1 MEDINT
7 AKELNDVLASD
18 GGRLL
23 VCFWKNAC
31 PGCMKVSK
39 LLPLIEGDDC
49 RIIRFDC
56 SNGYDEASE
65 YGINAT
71 PVWHLYE
78 DGSKT
83 GSIHPASD
91 DEDLW
96 EFLTETAG
104 LDILRPFFDIALDQG
119 RAYAKRVQ
127 SAIAELMF
135 RSEDDCDGI
144 VTAAVLK
151 ICRACE
157 SVSVEDID
165 SCIDEHAARCIR
177 RLRDMDSDGDTEIR
191 SEAIEKILGKKEE
204 IRTQLAEAKNAAV

>member
-1 MEDINT
+1 MKDVNT
-7 AKELNDVLASD
+7 AKELNDVLTSY

-31 PGCMKVSK
+31 PGCMKISK
-39 LLPLIEGDDC
+39 LLPLIEDDGC

-56 SNGYDEASE
+56 SNGYDESSE
-65 YGINAT
+65 FGVDST

-78 DGSKT
+78 DGSKVS
-83 GSIHPASD
+83 SIHPASD

-104 LDILRPFFDIALDQG
+104 VDILRPIFDLALEQG
-119 RAYAKRVQ
+119 LAYAKRVQ

-135 RSEDDCDGI
+135 RSKDDCDGI

-157 SVSVEDID
+157 SVAVEDID
-165 SCIDEHAARCIR
+165 SCIDEQTERCIR
-177 RLRDMDSDGDTEIR
+177 RLKNMDSDDEAEVR
-191 SEAIEKILGKKEE
+191 NEAIEKIIGKKEE
-204 IRTQLAEAKNAAV
+204 IREQLIEAKMTTA

>member
-7 AKELNDVLASD
+7 AKELEDVLAAD
-18 GGRLL
+18 RGRLI

-39 LLPLIEGDDC
+39 LLPLIESDRC
-49 RIIRFDC
+49 KIIRFDC

-65 YGINAT
+65 FGVNAT
-71 PVWHLYE
+71 PIWHLYE
-78 DGSKT
+78 DGGKVS
-83 GSIHPASD
+83 SISPAHD

-104 LDILRPFFDIALDQG
+104 VDILRPFFDLALDQG

-127 SAIAELMF
+127 SAIAEIMF
-135 RSEDDCDGI
+135 RSKDDCDGI

-157 SVSVEDID
+157 SVALEDID
-165 SCIDEHAARCIR
+165 SCIDEQTERCIR
-177 RLRDMDSDGDTEIR
+177 RLKDMDSDGDTEIR
-191 SEAIEKILGKKEE
+191 NEAIEKILGKKEE
-204 IRTQLAEAKNAAV
+204 IRDQLIEVKMQ